1 MLIGFMFLAMINITN
16 YCAICHSDIQAS
28 YINSVHMKEEIKC
41 IDCHGG
47 DPKSDDMTIAHQKG
61 FKGKINKEAALKICA
76 SCHSDLNKMKP
87 FGLPADQYAL
97 YLTSYHGLSFLKG
110 NHDVAICTDCHGS
123 HNILKSKDPRSPVFK
138 LNIANTCSKCH
149 DDEKIMKKYNLPFVI
164 GKDYQQSIHYEEL
177 YKNNNL
183 RAPTCIDCHGT
194 HGATPPGIADVAK
207 ICGNCHISA
216 RVYFESSPH
225 KKAMDSLKMPECASC
240 HENHKVN
247 KANVS
252 YFNWLC
258 NKCHPPD
265 SHQVKMGKKI
275 YTLFNRTSDQLRA
288 AKAAIA
294 NAESIPINVEDYESR
309 IEEAYT
315 YFTRALSLSHSLN
328 VPEFNDLLTK
338 AKSIAEEIQS
348 DIHGKKSEL
357 NDRKIILI
365 IFWFY
370 VLITI
375 AVIHQ
380 YKKSII

>member
-1 MLIGFMFLAMINITN
+1 MFVGFIFLAVINITN

-47 DPKSDDMTIAHQKG
+47 DPTSDDMTIAHQKG
-61 FKGKINKEAALKICA
+61 FKGKINKEIALKICS

-110 NHDVAICTDCHGS
+110 NKDVAICTDCHGS

-149 DDEKIMKKYNLPFVI
+149 DDERIMKKYNLPFLI
-164 GKDYQQSIHYEEL
+164 GKDYQKSIHYEEL
-177 YKNNNL
+177 YKHNNL

-216 RVYFESSPH
+216 REYFVNSPH

-240 HENHKVN
+240 HENHKV
-247 KANVS
+247 KKPNVS

-258 NKCHPPD
+258 NKCHPKD
-265 SHQVKMGKKI
+265 SHQVKMGEKI
-275 YTLFNRTSDQLRA
+275 YTLFNRTNDQLRS

-294 NAESIPINVEDYESR
+294 EAESIPINVEDYESR

-328 VPEFNDLLTK
+328 VPEFEDLLAK

-375 AVIHQ
+375 AAIHQ